1 MKRKRQALNGEE
13 MKWSWREKRRKGV
26 ATKGSEMH
34 SYGIAGQRKYGKSGA
49 KALNGKAT
57 A

>member
-1 MKRKRQALNGEE
+1 MKRKRQALNDEE
-13 MKWSWREKRRKGV
+13 MKWSCREKRRKGV